1 MSDEQ
6 SRHPLHDAR
15 QQGGHPLSDRVPEP
29 EKPKGRG
36 IPIPLGAEQ
45 PILTYTLIA
54 INVVIFVIRYIMPE
68 LSNEI
73 LLWGYADTNAIL
85 QNREFYRLF
94 TSMFLHFNEMHILFN
109 MIALNY
115 IGSNL
120 ERLFGHTRFALIYI
134 LGGLFGSVLP
144 LFFNSGGLGA
154 SGAVFAIWGA
164 EVVFLYQHR
173 AIFGKAGRAR
183 LQNSLVL
190 MGFNFFI
197 GFSANALATVA
208 DSGVRIGNAAHFGG
222 LLGGLILA
230 WFIAPRFVVRKK
242 THPELGDDLPVEIVQ
257 TNDLNSNIS
266 EILFFVCGMVTLVIL
281 AIFIRT

>member
-6 SRHPLHDAR
+6 PRHPLHDAPA
-15 QQGGHPLSDRVPEP
+15 QGVHPLSDKAPEP
-29 EKPKGRG
+29 EKPKGQS
-36 IPIPLGAEQ
+36 IPIPMGAKY

-54 INVVIFVIRYIMPE
+54 INVLIFVIRYVMPE

-73 LLWGYADTNAIL
+73 LFWGYADTNAIL
-85 QNREFYRLF
+85 QNQEFYRLF
-94 TSMFLHFNEMHILFN
+94 TAMFLHFNEMHILFN
-109 MIALNY
+109 VIALNY

-120 ERLFGHTRFALIYI
+120 ERLFGHFRFGLIYV
-134 LGGLFGSVLP
+134 LGGLFGSILP

-164 EVVFLYQHR
+164 EVVFLYHHR
-173 AIFGKAGRAR
+173 TIFGKAGRAR

-208 DSGVRIGNAAHFGG
+208 DSGIRIGNAAHFGG
-222 LLGGLILA
+222 LLGGVALA
-230 WFIAPRFVVRKK
+230 WFIAPRFAIRRKQSIEDG
-242 THPELGDDLPVEIVQ
+242 TLSVEIVQ
-257 TNDLNSNIS
+257 TNDLKSKTRD
-266 EILFFVCGMVTLVIL
+266 ILFFVCGMLVLLIL
-281 AIFIRT
+281 AIFLRA